1 MRESNRLTFCPFC
14 NEKMERGKLRSR
26 GGVYFLPDGKK
37 PPLIVTE
44 AALRNVGAIPLPPSP
59 IDIPI
64 TFPDAFT
71 CRNCRLI
78 IIEDGCALRE

>member
-1 MRESNRLTFCPFC
+1 MHKSNKFSVSPFC
-14 NEKMERGKLRSR
+14 HQKLARGKLRSR

-37 PPLIVTE
+37 PPLILTE

-64 TFPDAFT
+64 TFPEAFT
-71 CRNCRLI
+71 CRNCSYFLTI
-78 IIEDGCALRE
+78 LDCTIY